1 MIACGIPY
9 QLASFP
15 RLAQLEM
22 RLQQLAH
29 QLTLHPFQL
38 PFQVTMLHLARL
50 LRTPEPAD
58 CRISLVRRG
67 KGIHN
72 RTGSALMGS
81 RLSPQPCSRIPP

>member
-67 KGIHN
+67 QGIHN
-72 RTGSALMGS
+72 RTGQRAHGVTALPATV
-81 RLSPQPCSRIPP
+81 LAHPA